1 MSQAITL
8 NLPDNIFQP
17 IARVAQATQQPVEEL
32 VLTAL
37 QASLPPLEGL
47 PDDISENLSA
57 LETLDEQSLRG
68 VMLET
73 VPAKQAEQI
82 HALLERQQLGTLG
95 NSEQS
100 HLDALQRQ
108 ANLVMLRKA
117 RAAVLLRFRGKPVP
131 TVAELRQLSGQME

>member
-100 HLDALQRQ
+100 QLEALQRQ

>member
-17 IARVAQATQQPVEEL
+17 IARVAQATRLPVEEL

-47 PDDISENLSA
+47 PDEVSENLSA
-57 LETLDEQSLRG
+57 LETLDEQSLRN

-73 VPAKQAEQI
+73 VPVESAEQI
-82 HALLERQQLGTLG
+82 HDLLERQQLGSLD
-95 NSEQS
+95 NSEQIQ
-100 HLDALQRQ
+100 LDSLQRQ
-108 ANLVMLRKA
+108 ADLVMLRKA

-131 TVAELRQLSGQME
+131 TAAELRQLSGKIA

>member
-37 QASLPPLEGL
+37 QASLPQLEGL

-57 LETLDEQSLRG
+57 LEMFDEQSLRS
-68 VMLET
+68 VMLDT
-73 VPAKQAEQI
+73 VPAETSEQI
-82 HALLERQQLGTLG
+82 HDLLERQQLGSLG
-95 NSEQS
+95 ISEQRQ
-100 HLDALQRQ
+100 LDSLQRQ
-108 ANLVMLRKA
+108 ADLVMLRKA

-131 TVAELRQLSGQME
+131 TAAELHQLSGQLA

>member
-73 VPAKQAEQI
+73 VPAEQAEQI

-100 HLDALQRQ
+100 QLEALQRQ

>member
-8 NLPDNIFQP
+8 NLPDNIFLP
-17 IARVAQATQQPVEEL
+17 IARVAQATKQPVEEL
-32 VLTAL
+32 LLTAL

-57 LETLDEQSLRG
+57 LETLDEQLLRG

-73 VPAKQAEQI
+73 VPAEQAEQI
-82 HALLERQQLGTLG
+82 HDLLERQQTGLLD
-95 NSEQS
+95 NSAQTRLAS
-100 HLDALQRQ
+100 LQRQ
-108 ANLVMLRKA
+108 ADLLMLRKA

-131 TVAELRQLSGQME
+131 TAAELRQLSGQLA

>member
-8 NLPDNIFQP
+8 NLPDNIFLP

-47 PDDISENLSA
+47 PDDVNENLSA
-57 LETLDEQSLRG
+57 LETVDEQSLRSI
-68 VMLET
+68 MLET
-73 VPAKQAEQI
+73 VPVETAEQI
-82 HALLERQQLGTLG
+82 HDLLERQQLGSLG
-95 NSEQS
+95 ISEQRQ
-100 HLDALQRQ
+100 LDSLQRQ
-108 ANLVMLRKA
+108 ADLVMLRKA

-131 TVAELRQLSGQME
+131 TAAELRQLSGQLA